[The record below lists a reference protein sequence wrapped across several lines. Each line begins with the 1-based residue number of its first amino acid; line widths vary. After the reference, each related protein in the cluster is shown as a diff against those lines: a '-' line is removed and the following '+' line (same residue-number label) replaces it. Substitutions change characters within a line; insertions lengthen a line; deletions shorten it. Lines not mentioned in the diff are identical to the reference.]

1 MIQYGL
7 RNAEGKWL
15 PRDAYRRG
23 MLNERMSSPDLW
35 QDQERALK
43 YASQY
48 SCTVVAFVVEEAVLS
63 GASAAEPEV
72 TCGAV

>member
-1 MIQYGL
+1 LIQYGL
-7 RNAEGKWL
+7 RTAEGKWL

-23 MLNERMSSPDLW
+23 MLQERMPAPDLW
-35 QDQERALK
+35 QDQERAIK

-48 SCTVVAFVVEEAVLS
+48 GCTVVAFVVAEVLLH
-63 GASAAEPEV
+63 GVTLNDDV

>member
-15 PRDAYRRG
+15 PRDAYKRG
-23 MLNERMSSPDLW
+23 MLKERLATPDLW
-35 QDQERALK
+35 QNQDRALE

-48 SCTVVAFVVEEAVLS
+48 SCTVVAFVVSEALVS
-63 GASAAEPEV
+63 GVVSEDVA
-72 TCGAV
+72 CGAI